1 MSRMLVVD
9 DEERIC
15 RFLGRALRSAGY
27 DVDSATTGPAA
38 LRAAALHD
46 YALIIL
52 DLMLPG
58 LHGSEVLRRMLAQRP
73 NTRVLVLSAMTGIEA
88 RVGCLE
94 DGAVDYM
101 SKPFALAELLARVR
115 SRIREPPNGAEGG
128 NGSARVPVG
137 PGGEEIK
144 AGEVRLDTRR
154 RSLEVRGDRRPLS
167 HREYAL
173 LLHLMQ
179 RKGNVCTREEL
190 LSDVWG
196 YTFDP
201 GSNIVDVYIRR
212 LRAKLEPGLIETV
225 RNVGYSFVAD

>member
-1 MSRMLVVD
+1 MSRILVVD

-27 DVDSATTGPAA
+27 EVDSATTGPAA
-38 LRAAALHD
+38 LRAVREHD
-46 YALIIL
+46 YALIVL

-58 LHGSEVLRRMLAQRP
+58 LHGSEVLRRMLAEQPGR
-73 NTRVLVLSAMTGIEA
+73 RILVLSAMTGIEA

-94 DGAVDYM
+94 DGAVDYL
-101 SKPFALAELLARVR
+101 SKPFALAELLARIR
-115 SRIREPPNGAEGG
+115 SRMRGPPAADGG
-128 NGSARVPVG
+128 DGSARPAVG
-137 PGGEEIK
+137 HSTEEIA

-154 RSLEVRGDRRPLS
+154 RSLEVRGDRRLLS

-179 RKGNVCTREEL
+179 RKGRVCTREEL

-212 LRAKLEPGLIETV
+212 LRAKLDPDLIETV
-225 RNVGYSFVAD
+225 RNVGYCFVPD

>member
-27 DVDSATTGPAA
+27 EVDSATTGPAA
-38 LRAAALHD
+38 MRAVQEHD
-46 YALIIL
+46 YALIVL

-58 LHGSEVLRRMLAQRP
+58 LHGSEVLRRMPAERP
-73 NTRVLVLSAMTGIEA
+73 DRRILVLSAMTGIEA

-115 SRIREPPNGAEGG
+115 SRLREPAAPAGG
-128 NGSARVPVG
+128 NGSARPAVDRGTQDV
-137 PGGEEIK
+137 E
-144 AGEVRLDTRR
+144 AGEIRLDTRR

-179 RKGNVCTREEL
+179 RKGTVCTREEL
-190 LSDVWG
+190 LG
-196 YTFDP
+196 AGTTFTLRLPLAPPAAAPSPRASADNAFIRADP
-201 GSNIVDVYIRR
+201 
-212 LRAKLEPGLIETV
+212 
-225 RNVGYSFVAD
+225 